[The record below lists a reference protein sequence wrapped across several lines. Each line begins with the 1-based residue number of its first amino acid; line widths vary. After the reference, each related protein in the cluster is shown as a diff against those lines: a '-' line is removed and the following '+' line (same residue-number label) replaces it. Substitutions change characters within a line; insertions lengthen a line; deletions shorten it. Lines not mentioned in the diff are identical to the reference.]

1 MYKKNLLIIA
11 ILLIAF
17 TITAFDC
24 SSTELTSAKLYI
36 QQKNYDKALEV
47 LNEEIAKNP
56 KSDEGYYLLGMVY
69 GEKGEYGKM
78 VNAYDSSLTV
88 SNKFSKD
95 INDSKVYYWANL
107 FNKGVVFYQNGN
119 KAQNPDSVKVLYDKS
134 SNAFEN
140 AILIEPDSAD
150 TYRNLSFV
158 YISEKNYDKAIPVLE
173 TLIKKKSTLDGYKFL
188 GELLYDKGTKQM
200 SKYKESN
207 DPQDS
212 VQAMEQFN
220 KAINVL
226 EKGRDEFPN
235 DSDILLTLSN
245 SYIAANKV
253 EVAMDAFKAGV
264 EKEPENKYYRY
275 NLGVLYL
282 GAKDYTNAETQFKKA
297 VEIDP
302 NYENANYNL
311 AVTYVRWA
319 TDMRD
324 SLEAKDDTSRAY
336 VGIYRKALPYLET
349 VVQNENEKPAVWELL
364 GKVYAILGMQDDA
377 TNAFNKGDALRKKQ

>member
-1 MYKKNLLIIA
+1 MYKKNLLISA
-11 ILLIAF
+11 ILLIAL
-17 TITAFDC
+17 TVTAFEC

-36 QQKNYDKALEV
+36 QQKNYDKALTV

-78 VNAYDSSLTV
+78 VNVYDSSLAI

-107 FNKGVVFYQNGN
+107 FNKGVVLYQKGN

-140 AILIEPDSAD
+140 AIKIEPDSAD

-173 TLIKKKSTLDGYKFL
+173 TLIEKKSTLDGYKFL
-188 GELLYDKGTKQM
+188 GELLYDKGTKLM
-200 SKYKESN
+200 SKYKESK
-207 DPQDS
+207 DVQDS

-226 EKGRDEFPN
+226 KKGRNEFPN
-235 DSDILLTLSN
+235 DSDLLLTLSN

-264 EKEPENKYYRY
+264 KKEPENKYYRY

-282 GAKDYTNAETQFKKA
+282 GAKDYTNAEAQFKKA
-297 VEIDP
+297 VEIDA

-319 TDMRD
+319 TEMRD
-324 SLEAKDDTSRAY
+324 SLEAHDDSSRAY
-336 VGIYRKALPYLET
+336 LGIYRKALPYLET
-349 VVQNENEKPAVWELL
+349 VVQNESEKPAVWELL

-377 TNAFNKGDALRKKQ
+377 TNAFNKADKLRK

>member
-1 MYKKNLLIIA
+1 MYRKNLIITA
-11 ILLIAF
+11 ILLIAL
-17 TITAFDC
+17 TITAFEC

-47 LNEEIAKNP
+47 LKEEVNKNP

-69 GEKGEYGKM
+69 GEKGEYDNM
-78 VNAYDSSLTV
+78 VNAYNSSLAA
-88 SNKFSKD
+88 SDQFSKD
-95 INDSKVYYWANL
+95 IHDSKVYYWANL
-107 FNKGVVFYQNGN
+107 FNKGVINYQNGN
-119 KAQNPDSVKVLYDKS
+119 KAQDPDSVKVFYDKS

-140 AILIEPDSAD
+140 AIKIEPDSAN

-173 TLIKKKSTLDGYKFL
+173 TLIQKRSTLDGYKFL
-188 GELLYDKGTKQM
+188 GEILYDKGIKQM
-200 SKYKESN
+200 AKYKEGK
-207 DPQDS
+207 DVQDS
-212 VQAMEQFN
+212 VQAMDTFN

-226 EKGRDEFPN
+226 EKGRKEFPN

-253 EVAMDAFKAGV
+253 EVAMDAFRAGV
-264 EKEPENKYYRY
+264 EREPENKYYRY

-282 GAKDYTNAETQFKKA
+282 GAKDYTKAEEQFKKA

-319 TDMRD
+319 TEMRD
-324 SLEAKDDTSRAY
+324 SLEAHEDTSRTFLG
-336 VGIYRKALPYLET
+336 VYRKALPYLET
-349 VVQNENEKPAVWELL
+349 VVQNESEKPVVWELL

-377 TNAFNKGDALRKKQ
+377 TNAFSKADKLRKQ